1 MLACGEMSRSRR
13 IVLLVDQDP
22 REAQAVRL
30 GLHGPDCR
38 VLVASSIEL
47 TWSECPDVV
56 LLSRAA
62 DGPEGL
68 DLVDRLV
75 AQGCAVVVLTDEG
88 SAMRHVRAFQHGAW
102 DYLQKPVDAA
112 RLARRVQS
120 LFRRLDGGERPLP
133 VSGPTAAELVDL
145 LEDIERDAATGVLS
159 LEGASES
166 GHVIFAF
173 GEIQSASLGRLGG
186 HDALNALAAR
196 GDWSLSFKE
205 DDEDTDSIPTARV
218 QRMRRDL
225 ASPGWTPAVTRPAF
239 YGPPTTLSA
248 DGVDPHAA
256 VTRRNQ
262 LPPSEVARTVVE
274 PRPALEVQRTE
285 VSPPPTDEDEFV
297 DEDVTTNPNPP
308 PQGAYEE
315 MHIVFSDEETG
326 KHRK

>member
-1 MLACGEMSRSRR
+1 M
-13 IVLLVDQDP
+13 
-22 REAQAVRL
+22 RL
-30 GLHGPDCR
+30 GLHGPGCR
-38 VLVASSIEL
+38 VLVARSVEP
-47 TWSECPDVV
+47 TWSERPDVV
-56 LLSRAA
+56 LLARAA

-68 DLVDRLV
+68 ELIDRLV

-112 RLARRVQS
+112 RLARRVQA
-120 LFRRLDGGERPLP
+120 LFRRLDRGERPVP

-145 LEDIERDAATGVLS
+145 LEDIERDAATGVLT
-159 LEGASES
+159 LEGAGGS

-205 DDEDTDSIPTARV
+205 DDEDTDSIPTAKI

-225 ASPGWTPAVTRPAF
+225 AASPGWTPAVTRPAF
-239 YGPPTTLSA
+239 YGPPTTLST
-248 DGVDPHAA
+248 DGGDPHAA
-256 VTRRNQ
+256 VTRRNE
-262 LPPSEVARTVVE
+262 LPLSEVARTVVE
-274 PRPALEVQRTE
+274 PQPALEAQRTE
-285 VSPPPTDEDEFV
+285 VSPAPAAAEEETDEFV
-297 DEDVTTNPNPP
+297 DEELTTNPNPP

-315 MHIVFSDEETG
+315 MRIVFSDEETG